1 MVGQSQDLEKVL
13 RNHLENDTK
22 RLDRIEA
29 KIDKLSE
36 TVVSLA
42 RVEEKVIA
50 LDKEAVRTNERL
62 DKIDG
67 RLEQVE
73 ERVGSND
80 VTVKVVNKVF
90 WILLASVVAAV
101 AAYIFNVN

>member
-1 MVGQSQDLEKVL
+1 MAGTSQDLEKVL

-73 ERVGSND
+73 ERVGTND
-80 VTVKVVNKVF
+80 VTVKIVNKVF
-90 WILLASVVAAV
+90 WILLASVAAAV

>member
-73 ERVGSND
+73 ERVGTND
-80 VTVKVVNKVF
+80 VTVKIVNKVF
-90 WILLASVVAAV
+90 WILLASVAAAV

>member
-1 MVGQSQDLEKVL
+1 MAGTPQDLEKVL

-42 RVEEKVIA
+42 RVEEKVIS
-50 LDKEAVRTNERL
+50 LDKEAIRTNERL
-62 DKIDG
+62 DKIDS

-73 ERVGSND
+73 ERVGTND

-90 WILLASVVAAV
+90 WILLASVAAAV

>member
-1 MVGQSQDLEKVL
+1 MATTDLEKIVKS
-13 RNHLENDTK
+13 HLETDSK
-22 RLDRIEA
+22 RLDRIES
-29 KIDKLSE
+29 KIDRLSE

-42 RVEEKVIA
+42 RVEEKVIS
-50 LDKEAVRTNERL
+50 LDKEAIRTNERL

-90 WILLASVVAAV
+90 WILLASVVAAA

>member
-1 MVGQSQDLEKVL
+1 MSPSNDLEKVL

-62 DKIDG
+62 DKIDN

-73 ERVGSND
+73 ERAGSND

-90 WILLASVVAAV
+90 WILLASVAAAV

>member
-1 MVGQSQDLEKVL
+1 MATQQDLEKVL
-13 RNHLENDTK
+13 KAHLENDTK

>member
-1 MVGQSQDLEKVL
+1 MSPSNDLEKVL

-50 LDKEAVRTNERL
+50 LDKEAV
-62 DKIDG
+62 
-67 RLEQVE
+67 
-73 ERVGSND
+73 
-80 VTVKVVNKVF
+80 
-90 WILLASVVAAV
+90 
-101 AAYIFNVN
+101 

>member
-1 MVGQSQDLEKVL
+1 MATQQSSDIEKLL

-29 KIDKLSE
+29 KIDKLSD

-42 RVEEKVIA
+42 RVEEKVA
-50 LDKEAVRTNERL
+50 SLDKEAERTNERL

-67 RLEQVE
+67 RLESVE
-73 ERVGSND
+73 SRVGNND
-80 VTVKVVNKVF
+80 VTVKVVNKIF
-90 WILLASVVAAV
+90 WILLTAIAGSVVA
-101 AAYIFNVN
+101 YFLH

>member
-1 MVGQSQDLEKVL
+1 MSPSNDLEKVL

-62 DKIDG
+62 DKIDS

-73 ERVGSND
+73 ERAGSND

-90 WILLASVVAAV
+90 WILLASVAAAV

>member
-1 MVGQSQDLEKVL
+1 MSPSNDLEKVL

-62 DKIDG
+62 DKIDS

-73 ERVGSND
+73 ERAGNND

-90 WILLASVVAAV
+90 WILLASVAAAV

>member
-1 MVGQSQDLEKVL
+1 MAVQDIEKIL
-13 RNHLENDTK
+13 KTHLENDTK

-36 TVVSLA
+36 TVVALA

-50 LDKEAVRTNERL
+50 LEKESERTNERL
-62 DKIDG
+62 AKIDE
-67 RLEQVE
+67 RLEAVE
-73 ERVGSND
+73 SKTGNND

-90 WILLASVVAAV
+90 WLLLTTAV
-101 AAYIFNVN
+101 GALAAYILH

>member
-1 MVGQSQDLEKVL
+1 MATQQDLEKVL
-13 RNHLENDTK
+13 KAHLENDTK

-90 WILLASVVAAV
+90 WVLLTSVVAAA
-101 AAYIFNVN
+101 AAYIFHVN